1 MKRLSFQSSIL
12 GLAAV
17 ALSGPGCAVDGPKGS
32 DSAAALPFCRDMVD
46 ADTTTVEAGG
56 GDPGSGQVLGQLITD
71 DGSAVDDP
79 LIVGQMD
86 YTLENLDVGGPPRA
100 GRTGQTGGF
109 TEEVGAG
116 NWLLSSSGTK
126 SGLSC
131 QNQIQIVV
139 EDGNTTRVCV
149 DTMCE

>member
-1 MKRLSFQSSIL
+1 MSRSPHVRRLPAA
-12 GLAAV
+12 LAALV
-17 ALSGPGCAVDGPKGS
+17 LSCGCATKGAAVT
-32 DSAAALPFCRDMVD
+32 DSASAGPFCRDMAD
-46 ADTTTVEAGG
+46 ADTTEIDPGG
-56 GDPGSGQVLGQLITD
+56 GDPGSGQVIGQLITD
-71 DGSAVDDP
+71 DGSDVDDP

-100 GRTGQTGGF
+100 GRTGQTGDF

-116 NWLLSSSGTK
+116 NWRLSISGTK

-131 QNQIQIVV
+131 QNQLDIVV

-149 DTMCE
+149 DTKCE